1 MNKYNPLYTLLLVL
15 LIMGAF
21 SSMAQNDYGQTILG
35 FVAFAFSL
43 LFCYQLLVFRKSK
56 ELSPIIN
63 ILELLSLILLSAILG
78 MRVFYIHFQFVE
90 VIFAV
95 AGLTLIIVYI
105 VKLSVSWNFVRS
117 MNKRLGIFVA
127 LFYLSIIFYSI
138 SMAIVPFIPSIAEP
152 AGGTGFF
159 FLILFVG
166 LSLASKQFMIDG
178 EKISSIRFVSRF
190 RDRSVLLITLFLIFT
205 AYMGLTKIEILPKMY
220 SDEFPQVYFKM
231 VNDAEMGKEE
241 PIDGKYKHERFKEKY
256 DEFVSRQS
264 GSDKK

>member
-1 MNKYNPLYTLLLVL
+1 
-15 LIMGAF
+15 
-21 SSMAQNDYGQTILG
+21 
-35 FVAFAFSL
+35 
-43 LFCYQLLVFRKSK
+43 
-56 ELSPIIN
+56 
-63 ILELLSLILLSAILG
+63 
-78 MRVFYIHFQFVE
+78 
-90 VIFAV
+90 
-95 AGLTLIIVYI
+95 
-105 VKLSVSWNFVRS
+105 
-117 MNKRLGIFVA
+117 
-127 LFYLSIIFYSI
+127 
-138 SMAIVPFIPSIAEP
+138 
-152 AGGTGFF
+152 
-159 FLILFVG
+159 LILFVG